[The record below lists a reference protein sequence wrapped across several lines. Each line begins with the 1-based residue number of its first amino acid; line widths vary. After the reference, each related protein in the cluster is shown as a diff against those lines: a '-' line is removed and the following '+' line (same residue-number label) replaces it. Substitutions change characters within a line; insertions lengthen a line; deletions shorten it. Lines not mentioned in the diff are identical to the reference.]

1 MLKDSSGEGGAKPL
15 VREVKMKT
23 RNKLLKESYKM
34 LQNMLGMCEVRRAL
48 TDDQI
53 LLEKHLLKR

>member
-1 MLKDSSGEGGAKPL
+1 
-15 VREVKMKT
+15 MKT

-53 LLEKHLLKR
+53 LLEKHLLGR

>member
-23 RNKLLKESYKM
+23 RNKLFQRE
-34 LQNMLGMCEVRRAL
+34 LQEAANMLGMCEVRRAL

-53 LLEKHLLKR
+53 LLEKHLLGR